1 MILFY
6 LDKTDANI
14 VSSCDFPEQLTDDS
28 SLLNIRR
35 DSRKS
40 SLISPSLLMHDLT
53 ASLEFEKTSPRSI
66 LPNINNKIN
75 PYDKFR
81 NQYSSK
87 LELPRQISDK
97 SAHMSL
103 KQYAERMNLDI
114 KVAIARSARNF
125 QTFTRR
131 KSRIY

>member
-1 MILFY
+1 M
-6 LDKTDANI
+6 
-14 VSSCDFPEQLTDDS
+14 SSCDFSEQLTDVS
-28 SLLNIRR
+28 SLLNIRH
-35 DSRKS
+35 DSSRKS

-53 ASLEFEKTSPRSI
+53 ASLEFQKTSSRSI

-75 PYDKFR
+75 PYDKFC

-97 SAHMSL
+97 SARMSL
-103 KQYAERMNLDI
+103 KQYSERMNLDI